1 MSFLGAL
8 FPHFSPSKSCF
19 MNQKRTP
26 KSLDFF
32 TLFERFIR
40 DSQKGRRRQPNG
52 KRLCRGTITNYR
64 MALKLLQSFA
74 LAKSFP
80 LRIRIVAQLNR
91 RERLVE
97 KNYWKKFYRHYTDYL
112 YLDRG
117 CFDNYVGLH
126 IRIIK
131 AFFNY
136 LKKELSIDTGDFHR
150 LFYVPGNSIPIFPL
164 MPEELSFLIFNKPFE
179 NSLDARM
186 KKVKDVFV
194 FGCTV
199 GLRVSDLMRLRSCD
213 LRAVNDQFYLNIR
226 SRKTST
232 DSLIKLPDYAVEI
245 LQRYHKRETLL
256 PAFTVFNLNKGIKK
270 LLELAGFTSPVR
282 VTRQRM
288 GKAILFGT
296 GNNGGDSLTRFCDV
310 ASTHTMRRTAITT
323 LLSLG
328 APESL
333 VRQISGHAPGS
344 KEFYRYVL
352 WSQAYLDKTTGEVF
366 QKLAAKNTAWPTKTS
381 D

>member
-1 MSFLGAL
+1 MPFLGAF
-8 FPHFSPSKSCF
+8 FPHFSPLKSSV
-19 MNQKRTP
+19 MKQQSTN

-32 TLFERFIR
+32 LLFERFIR

-52 KRLCRGTITNYR
+52 KRLSPGTIVNYATTLR
-64 MALKLLQSFA
+64 LLKAFS

-80 LRIRIVAQLNR
+80 LRIRIAAYLNR
-91 RERLVE
+91 RELQVE
-97 KNYWKKFYRHYTDYL
+97 KNYWKKFYRKLTDYL
-112 YLDRG
+112 YQERG
-117 CFDNYVGLH
+117 CFDNYVGFH

-131 AFFNY
+131 TFFNY
-136 LKKELSIDTGDFHR
+136 LNKDLSIDLGDIQR

-164 MPEELSFLIFNKPFE
+164 MPEELSFIIFNKPFE
-179 NSLDARM
+179 NSLDVRM
-186 KKVKDVFV
+186 KKIKDVFV
-194 FGCTV
+194 LGCTV
-199 GLRVSDLMRLRSCD
+199 GLRVSDLLRLRSCD
-213 LRAVNDQFYLNIR
+213 LRVINDQFYLSTR
-226 SRKTST
+226 SRKTSA
-232 DSLIKLPDYAVEI
+232 DSLIKLPEYAVKI
-245 LQRYHKRETLL
+245 LERNNKNGRLL

-270 LLELAGFTSPVR
+270 LLELAGFTNPVR
-282 VTRQRM
+282 LTRERM
-288 GKAILFGT
+288 GKAILIGT
-296 GNNGGDSLTRFCDV
+296 VNNGGDRSTRFCDV

-323 LLSLG
+323 LLTLG

-366 QKLAAKNTAWPTKTS
+366 QKLAAKSTAWPIKVS

>member
-1 MSFLGAL
+1 M
-8 FPHFSPSKSCF
+8 K
-19 MNQKRTP
+19 QRRTD
-26 KSLDFF
+26 KSLDLI

-52 KRLCRGTITNYR
+52 KRMSRGTITNYC
-64 MALKLLQSFA
+64 MVLKLLQSFA

-80 LRIRIVAQLNR
+80 LRIRIATQLNR

-97 KNYWKKFYRHYTDYL
+97 RNYWKKFYRHYTDYL

-131 AFFNY
+131 TFFNY

-150 LFYVPGNSIPIFPL
+150 SFYVPGNSIPIFPL
-164 MPEELSFLIFNKPFE
+164 MPEELSFIIFNKPFE
-179 NSLDARM
+179 NSLDVRM
-186 KKVKDVFV
+186 KKIKDVFV
-194 FGCTV
+194 LGCTV
-199 GLRVSDLMRLRSCD
+199 GLRVSDLLRLRSSD
-213 LRAVNDQFYLNIR
+213 LRVINDQFYLSIR
-226 SRKTST
+226 SRKTAT
-232 DSLIKLPDYAVEI
+232 DSLMKLPDYVVKI
-245 LQRYHKRETLL
+245 LERHNKNGRLL

-270 LLELAGFTSPVR
+270 LLELAGFTNPVR
-282 VTRQRM
+282 LTRERM
-288 GKAILFGT
+288 GKAIRIGT
-296 GNNGGDSLTRFCDV
+296 ANNGGDRSTRFCDV

-323 LLSLG
+323 LLTLG

-366 QKLAAKNTAWPTKTS
+366 QKLAAKSTAWTKKVS